1 MSPSIDRLCGNFDVN
16 PITRKCHID
25 FRKSVDR
32 QYRMHEK
39 SRRPEDAFIK
49 IEAQKFET
57 TRDSDQPAQLPHS
70 ELPAGLPDIANS
82 DSQGTRR

>member
-1 MSPSIDRLCGNFDVN
+1 
-16 PITRKCHID
+16 
-25 FRKSVDR
+25 
-32 QYRMHEK
+32 MHEK